1 MRQGP
6 VVVGVDGSDTGTV
19 ALDQAIEAAKRHH
32 APLTIVT
39 GYIGP
44 ADAFG
49 TSAVALPER
58 YWLDQEQHAAQIV
71 RDAEAKARERLG
83 DDFTITGE
91 VTVEQPIPYLLKK
104 SETAGLLV
112 VGTRGLGRVSSALL
126 GSVSSALVMHAHSP
140 VLVARDELVN
150 PSGPVVVGVD
160 GSEASRAAVT
170 IAAEEADL
178 LGVPLQAVHS
188 WTDFDLGATYRG
200 GGALTPEWDAAAEK
214 QAATETE
221 TALLSESLAGVRE
234 AHPDLVIE
242 RTVVRDRPVR
252 ALMEASEKA
261 SLLVVGSRGRGGFTG
276 MLLGSTSRALL
287 ASVSVPLLIVRPA

>member
-19 ALDQAIEAAKRHH
+19 ALNQAIDAAQRHH

-39 GYIGP
+39 AYIGP
-44 ADAFG
+44 TDAFG
-49 TSAVALPER
+49 TSAMALPEQ
-58 YWLDQEQHAAQIV
+58 YWADQEKHAAQIV
-71 RDAEAKARERLG
+71 GAAETTARERLG
-83 DDFTITGE
+83 DAFVITGE

-104 SETAGLLV
+104 SKSAGLLV
-112 VGTRGLGRVSSALL
+112 VGTRGLGRVGSALL
-126 GSVSSALVMHAHSP
+126 GSVSSALVMHAHCP
-140 VLVARDELVN
+140 VLVAREELSN
-150 PSGPVVVGVD
+150 PDGPIVVGVD
-160 GSEASRAAVT
+160 GSEASRAAVA

-200 GGALTPEWDAAAEK
+200 VGSPPPNWDAVAET

-221 TALLSESLAGVRE
+221 TALLSESLAGVRDTY
-234 AHPDLVIE
+234 PDLVIE

-252 ALMEASEKA
+252 ALLEASEKA
-261 SLLVVGSRGRGGFTG
+261 RMLVVGSRGRGGFTG

-287 ASVSVPLLIVRPA
+287 ASVSVPLLIVRPS